1 MNFEPPLRSKADE
14 RTDTLIKSA
23 KLRPESRGFVRRSLL
38 FTALLVA
45 LLSFATAAWGESLRE
60 FSGVIGA
67 VGSSEI
73 TVSNRQGDSL
83 RFKRSDGTQVSGS
96 KSSWGSLAGGD
107 PVIVSWKLGDQPRI
121 AHRIRVK

>member
-1 MNFEPPLRSKADE
+1 M
-14 RTDTLIKSA
+14 KSA
-23 KLRPESRGFVRRSLL
+23 KLRPENRGFARRSLL
-38 FTALLVA
+38 CAALLVV
-45 LLSFATAAWGESLRE
+45 LLSLATAAWGESLRE

-73 TVSNRQGDSL
+73 TISNRQGDSL
-83 RFKRSDGTQVSGS
+83 RFNRSDGTQVSGS
-96 KSSWGSLAGGD
+96 KSSWESLAKGD

>member
-1 MNFEPPLRSKADE
+1 M
-14 RTDTLIKSA
+14 KSPE
-23 KLRPESRGFVRRSLL
+23 LRPEKRGFVRATLL
-38 FTALLVA
+38 SSALLA
-45 LLSFATAAWGESLRE
+45 LLLSLAAAAWSESLRE

-67 VGSSEI
+67 VAGGEI

-96 KSSWGSLAGGD
+96 KSSWGSLAAGD

-121 AHRIRVK
+121 AHRVRVK